1 MTSLSEVYGGGA
13 RTVVDSRR
21 RMLAISLFA
30 VGFALVGTAVLLATT
45 GVRSWVGYDI
55 IEARRTAGIIAGF
68 GLPIAIV
75 GIFAALPASDEMRAA
90 AAIGTSVAIF
100 GVLLF
105 AYAYPSRWMS
115 AEPALALATIGIY
128 GLGTLVTFWCL
139 FVAVA
144 TFNTR
149 NAPGGSTRVEIT
161 DEGKIRL
168 VSAPPEPE
176 PETDRGGVPGA
187 LGLGGIGVV
196 GNDPD
201 GEVPTQTNVA
211 RDTAEDV
218 HAPDS
223 WADAAEDVT
232 PTATSDGGAVSNT
245 PTENAGSGNPPNAS
259 SGNQPGTRSGTPIGT
274 ATGKPDPYC
283 GNCAQFAYVE
293 VSGEL
298 TPYCGFHDEF
308 MDDLDAC
315 DEWVPNTDDA

>member
-1 MTSLSEVYGGGA
+1 
-13 RTVVDSRR
+13 
-21 RMLAISLFA
+21 MLLFA

-45 GVRSWVGYDI
+45 GVRSWVGYDV

-68 GLPIAIV
+68 GLPMAII

-90 AAIGTSVAIF
+90 ATIGTSVAIF

-149 NAPGGSTRVEIT
+149 NAPGGNTRVEIT

-168 VSAPPEPE
+168 VSAQPEPE
-176 PETDRGGVPGA
+176 PKTDRGGVPGA

-211 RDTAEDV
+211 SESATDG

-223 WADAAEDVT
+223 SADAAGNLT

-245 PTENAGSGNPPNAS
+245 GATGSGERTLTTGETEPGTTGTAVGPAGSGV
-259 SGNQPGTRSGTPIGT
+259 GER
-274 ATGKPDPYC
+274 GKPDPYC

-315 DEWVPNTDDA
+315 DEWVPNTDGS